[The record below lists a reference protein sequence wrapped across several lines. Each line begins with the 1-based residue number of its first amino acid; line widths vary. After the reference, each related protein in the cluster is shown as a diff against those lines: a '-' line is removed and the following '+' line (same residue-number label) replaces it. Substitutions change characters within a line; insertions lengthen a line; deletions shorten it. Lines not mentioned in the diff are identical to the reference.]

1 LKAIC
6 CNTKTFMQICIV
18 GFKENIFILLKVIGL
33 KHYNMGRK
41 DDYYIFIQL
50 MNIVPSTSTSL

>member
-1 LKAIC
+1 
-6 CNTKTFMQICIV
+6 MQICLV

-33 KHYNMGRK
+33 KHYDMGRK